1 MIVLNSESS
10 EPIQEAG
17 MIDAALKAADI
28 DADKIKDEWKDSAK
42 GIGDKL
48 QTLNDEGL
56 SKAKNLTDIG
66 DKYASK
72 HISDNRS
79 IIARARNSVLQFPI
93 YVTQT
98 LRVNEAQIISKLFER
113 VYTSLVQTVLSQN
126 PIINEEEAN
135 NLVFLKRFH
144 TNIKEAADIFTNKYY
159 QPIDD
164 MDQMMAESIFHT
176 QKISENCVVEFRV
189 VPTTDQDIILEN
201 ARLMNEPLSGFMYL
215 REAGER
221 EQIKEKEET
230 HNQKVVNLTDQDLK
244 DMAMNNLN
252 ISQSNKRLLNTSDE
266 YIKVEVN
273 KKMQSSFPDS
283 ISSNASKYEKD
294 EYQKAVE
301 EWKKKRDAEIDTRLA
316 AKYNIEKK
324 IDKEIDTIKK
334 NIKDGKLGAKYI
346 FKNGRYVRIDDVSS
360 TKTKTT
366 DRPKAPEREKELRST
381 PVESAIDTPKLLRDT
396 DIKKINGLLPYSIEA
411 TFRIRTKE
419 GLDRDVRYIIG
430 IKSVM
435 HLIRTQDLADDL
447 RELITGN
454 IKSLQKVRY
463 KTGEINFFDYLFNIK
478 NLKKDAAKNINY
490 NKRWINTLKRLAEY
504 DKLHGSLLKKPVEA
518 ITNGNV
524 PIPNGTLVLSQP
536 DVTTLTNQTGIDLS
550 IVSNAKRLAKSLFLI
565 AIVIVDS
572 SAGSMRVLFPDSDSN
587 WDVQSLASID
597 AEVSKTDNSQ
607 LMKELNQMVNRR

>member
-1 MIVLNSESS
+1 MIVLNSASS

-56 SKAKNLTDIG
+56 SKAKDLTDIG
-66 DKYASK
+66 DKYTSK

-164 MDQMMAESIFHT
+164 MDRMMAESIFHT

-252 ISQSNKRLLNTSDE
+252 ISQPNKRLLNTSDE
-266 YIKVEVN
+266 DIKVEVN
-273 KKMQSSFPDS
+273 KKMQSSFPDN
-283 ISSNASKYEKD
+283 ISSNASQDEKD
-294 EYQKAVE
+294 KHQKDVE
-301 EWKKKRDAEIDTRLA
+301 EWKKKRDTEIDTRLA
-316 AKYNIEKK
+316 AKHSIQEK

-346 FKNGRYVRIDDVSS
+346 FKNGRYVRVDDVSS

-366 DRPKAPEREKELRST
+366 DRPKAPEREKELRPT
-381 PVESAIDTPKLLRDT
+381 HVESAIDVPKLLRET
-396 DIKKINGLLPYSIEA
+396 DIKKINGILPYEIEA

-478 NLKKDAAKNINY
+478 NLKKDAAKNINH